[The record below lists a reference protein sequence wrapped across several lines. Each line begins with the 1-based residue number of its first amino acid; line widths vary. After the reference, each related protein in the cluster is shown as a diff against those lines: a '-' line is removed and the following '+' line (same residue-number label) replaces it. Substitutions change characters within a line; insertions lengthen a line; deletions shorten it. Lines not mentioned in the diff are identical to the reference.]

1 MVVITD
7 RIKIGRIGD
16 HDIFKLKEYKVISFA
31 KNNLGLSE
39 AQVRKRN

>member
-16 HDIFKLKEYKVISFA
+16 HDLFKLKEYKVISFA
-31 KNNLGLSE
+31 RNNLGLSE
-39 AQVRKRN
+39 AQVPKCN